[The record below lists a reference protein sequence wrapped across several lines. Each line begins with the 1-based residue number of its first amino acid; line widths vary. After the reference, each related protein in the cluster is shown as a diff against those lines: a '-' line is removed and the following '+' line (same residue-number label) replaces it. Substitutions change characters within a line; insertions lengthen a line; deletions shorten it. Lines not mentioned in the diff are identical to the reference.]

1 MHARL
6 ERVERELREEIQQV
20 HRSYRRE
27 LVLYAPSHHPV
38 PRK

>member
-1 MHARL
+1 MQARL
-6 ERVERELREEIQQV
+6 ERVERELREEIQTV

-27 LVLYAPSHHPV
+27 LVLYRPSQHPV